1 MATLHLCAYLVAFFC
16 LYLWYDSEDLTYD
29 VIVPFDD
36 DLRITSDVI
45 DAILISGLFSGMF
58 YAEYLFIQW
67 LSTYALLGHTP

>member
-1 MATLHLCAYLVAFFC
+1 MIGPGVGLLNLLEKQFG
-16 LYLWYDSEDLTYD
+16 YDSEDLTYD